1 MYDFIT
7 PARDEI
13 QGLEKHKRVL
23 KVASEYG
30 LEINFKKFQFLKRKI
45 EFLGYV
51 IEEDTIH
58 PSPSKTTVVQNFP
71 QPQSIKQMQSFLSL
85 RGYFR
90 KFLSVYTKIAKSLI
104 DTLHYGV
111 EFEFEPMQR
120 QVFDGLRELLC
131 QSPVLNIFQQGKQ
144 LELHTDASSTTTVTS
159 VLEQCFYDTQMKD
172 NYIIYTT

>member
-1 MYDFIT
+1 MDDFIT
-7 PARDEI
+7 SARDEI

-30 LEINFKKFQFLKRKI
+30 LEINFKKCQFLKRKI

-58 PSPSKTTVVQNFP
+58 PSPSKTTAVQNFP
-71 QPQSIKQMQSFLSL
+71 QPQNNKQMQSFLSL
-85 RGYFR
+85 TGYFR
-90 KFLSVYTKIAKSLI
+90 KFVPVYSKIAKSLI
-104 DTLHYGV
+104 HMLHYGV

-120 QVFDGLRELLC
+120 QAFDRLRELLC
-131 QSPVLNIFQQGKQ
+131 QSPVLNIFQQGKP
-144 LELHTDASSTTTVTS
+144 LELHTDASSTTTVTT
-159 VLEQCFYDTQMKD
+159 VLQQCFYDTQLME